1 MNPFL
6 TSILLCAAFTS
17 TASASPAG
25 AESDEALL
33 LSQGD
38 RVLVSI
44 PQGLNDDD
52 DDSAPP
58 PAARFKAPAAISKS
72 QLRTLTE
79 KTDDYYFSK
88 HLGVG
93 CAIGATA
100 LAVGGM
106 IVTAAFSTRDVT
118 APDGSTRSEWTTAG
132 DVGIGMVF
140 AAAPVSWVAGAEI
153 VIAIVRGIKLRHYE
167 REVGYQFSLVPVYD
181 PRTRSSG
188 ALAQLDF

>member
-1 MNPFL
+1 MKPFL
-6 TSILLCAAFTS
+6 TSLLLCAVF
-17 TASASPAG
+17 ASAAWAAPLG
-25 AESDEALL
+25 AEDDAALL

-38 RVLVSI
+38 RVLVPL

-52 DDSAPP
+52 DDSAPL
-58 PAARFKAPAAISKS
+58 PAKFKAPGAISKS

-118 APDGSTRSEWTTAG
+118 AADGTTKSEWTTTG